1 MRATNAIA
9 IGFSIAWLSVAA
21 QTKTA
26 SDTVVTK
33 GYQCGD
39 FSALLVDHVASIGPH
54 GDSLSGKP
62 DDVLFVARRG
72 NIFRR
77 AQNYTL
83 VQVSTNIA
91 DIANVDFMWQCTGA
105 SAADG
110 CQMAAK
116 MIGNGPNAPGSLIL
130 QLSDEVA
137 VQCVETQG
145 SAGKQQQGA
154 NVSAGSLNVVRNAL
168 TNASGSLQRAA
179 NQSDYVQNAI
189 AVIDQ
194 ALDDASQAAA
204 HVHDDSGALPPSPT
218 PNFDAPPPP
227 ARGTNLMLYSSLN
240 NLKSAYDAL
249 NRIPGGD
256 FAGYRVRLNNDIA
269 TAAEVLVNGIALYNA
284 RHP

>member
-1 MRATNAIA
+1 MRVTNAIA
-9 IGFSIAWLSVAA
+9 IGFSIAWISVAA
-21 QTKTA
+21 QTQAT
-26 SDTVVTK
+26 SDTVVTR

-39 FSALLVDHVASIGPH
+39 FSALLVDHVPATGMH
-54 GDSLSGKP
+54 GDSSSGKP
-62 DDVLFVARRG
+62 DDVLFVVRHG

-83 VQVSTNIA
+83 VQVSPNIA
-91 DIANVDFMWQCTGA
+91 GIANVDFIWQCTGA

-110 CQMAAK
+110 CQMTAK
-116 MIGNGPNAPGSLIL
+116 MIGNGPNAPGSLRL
-130 QLSDEVA
+130 QLADQVA
-137 VQCVETQG
+137 VHVESKG
-145 SAGKQQQGA
+145 STGEQKQGA
-154 NVSAGSLNVVRNAL
+154 NVSAGSLNIVRNAL
-168 TNASGSLQRAA
+168 TNAAGSLQNAA
-179 NQSDYVQNAI
+179 NHSDYVQNAI

-194 ALDDASQAAA
+194 ALDDANQAAA
-204 HVHDDSGALPPSPT
+204 HVHDDSGALPPSLT

-227 ARGTNLMLYSSLN
+227 APRTNFMLYSSLN

-269 TAAEVLVNGIALYNA
+269 TAAEVLVSGLASYNS

>member
-9 IGFSIAWLSVAA
+9 IGFSIAWISVAA
-21 QTKTA
+21 QTNTT
-26 SDTVVTK
+26 SDAVVTK
-33 GYQCGD
+33 SYQCGD
-39 FSALLVDHVASIGPH
+39 FSALLVDHAAAIGSH

-62 DDVLFVARRG
+62 DDVLFVVRNG

-83 VQVSTNIA
+83 VQVSPNIA

-116 MIGNGPNAPGSLIL
+116 MIGNGPNAPDSLSL

-137 VQCVETQG
+137 VKCVEAKDF
-145 SAGKQQQGA
+145 AGKQQQSA
-154 NVSAGSLNVVRNAL
+154 NVSAGSLNIVRNAL
-168 TNASGSLQRAA
+168 TNAAGSLQRAA

-194 ALDDASQAAA
+194 ALDDANQAAA
-204 HVHDDSGALPPSPT
+204 HVHDDSGALPPSAT

-227 ARGTNLMLYSSLN
+227 ATRTNFMLYSSLN

-269 TAAEVLVNGIALYNA
+269 TAAEVLVSGIATYNA

>member
-1 MRATNAIA
+1 MRAANAIA
-9 IGFSIAWLSVAA
+9 IGFSIAWISVAA

-26 SDTVVTK
+26 SDTVITR

-39 FSALLVDHVASIGPH
+39 FSALLVDHVAAG
-54 GDSLSGKP
+54 GLLLDSLSGKP
-62 DDVLFVARRG
+62 DDVLFVVRPG

-77 AQNYTL
+77 AENYTL
-83 VQVSTNIA
+83 VQVSQNNA
-91 DIANVDFMWQCTGA
+91 DIANVDFMWQCSGA

-110 CQMAAK
+110 CRMAAK
-116 MIGNGPNAPGSLIL
+116 MIGNGPNAPGSLTL

-137 VQCVETQG
+137 VRCVETKGFAAEQ
-145 SAGKQQQGA
+145 KQGA
-154 NVSAGSLNVVRNAL
+154 NVSAGSLNSVRHAL
-168 TNASGSLQRAA
+168 TNAAGSLLNAA

-194 ALDDASQAAA
+194 ALDDANQAAA
-204 HVHDDSGALPPSPT
+204 HVHDDSGVRPPSAI

-227 ARGTNLMLYSSLN
+227 APRTNFMLYSSLD
-240 NLKSAYDAL
+240 NLRSAYDAL

-256 FAGYRVRLNNDIA
+256 FAGYRVRLKNDIA
-269 TAAEVLVNGIALYNA
+269 TAAEVLVSGIATYNA